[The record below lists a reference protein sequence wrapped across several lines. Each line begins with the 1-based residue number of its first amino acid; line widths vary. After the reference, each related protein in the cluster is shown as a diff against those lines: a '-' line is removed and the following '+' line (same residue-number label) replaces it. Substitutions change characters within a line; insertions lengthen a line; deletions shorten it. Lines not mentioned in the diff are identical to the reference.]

1 MNLNLMNMNN
11 NQSERLYQ
19 YGWNDH
25 WASCMN
31 DEMIQSGLVP
41 ARVIAQFTNQYRIIT
56 AEGESV
62 AEVSGKFQFH
72 AASRSEYPGVGDW
85 TAVQPLQGEARAI
98 IHAVLPRRS
107 AMIRKA
113 AGSVPEEQVIGANLD
128 TLFIVNALNSDFN
141 VRKIERYLITAWE
154 SGATPVVLLTK
165 ADLCEDTPDRIAAV
179 CAAAPGVAV
188 HAVSAL
194 QDEGKEALAAYMLP
208 GRTLAVTGSSGVGKS
223 TLLNWLAGDNLQQ
236 VQGIREQDARG
247 RHTTTH
253 RELFPL
259 PCGAVMMDTPGMREL
274 QLWEASSG
282 WQEAFADIEELAAGC
297 RFRDCTHDAEDGCAI
312 KQAIEEGTLDAHRL
326 GNYKKTGRELA
337 HQARKEQS
345 VSKRHKKS
353 ANKRLTGRFTSM
365 DRRSIDIE

>member
-1 MNLNLMNMNN
+1 MNLMNMNTN
-11 NQSERLYQ
+11 KSERLQQ
-19 YGWNDH
+19 YGWNEY
-25 WASCMN
+25 WASCIN
-31 DEMIQSGLVP
+31 EEMIRNGFIP

-56 AEGESV
+56 ADGESV
-62 AEVSGKFQFH
+62 AEVSGKFQFQ
-72 AASRSEYPGVGDW
+72 AAARSDYPGVGDW
-85 TAVQPLQGEARAI
+85 TVVQPLQGEARAV

-128 TLFIVNALNSDFN
+128 TLFIVNALNDDFN

-165 ADLCEDTPDRIAAV
+165 ADLCEDTPSRIADV

-194 QDEGKEALAAYMLP
+194 QDEGKEDLAAYMLP
-208 GRTLAVTGSSGVGKS
+208 GHTLAVTGSSGVGKS
-223 TLLNWLAGDNLQQ
+223 TLLNWLAGDNLQH

-274 QLWEASSG
+274 QLWEASGG
-282 WQEAFADIEELAAGC
+282 WQEAFADIEEIAAGC
-297 RFRDCTHDAEDGCAI
+297 RFRDCTHGTEEGCAI
-312 KQAIEEGTLDAHRL
+312 KQAIEEGTLDARRF

-345 VSKRHKKS
+345 VSKRQQKS
-353 ANKRLTGRFTSM
+353 SKKRLTGRFTSN
-365 DRRSIDIE
+365 DRKNIEME